1 MYTNSKKIISICT
14 AATLA
19 LTSSIVATKV
29 SAADLPENTR
39 LWGTDRYETAVKI
52 SQNGWKSG
60 AEYAI
65 LASGE
70 GYADALCAT
79 PLAKSKN
86 APILLIKQNS
96 LNEDTL
102 KELKRLGVKQVY
114 IIGGNGSVSKEVE
127 YKVKSIAKNI
137 ERIQGEDRYETSVKV
152 AEKLGENDE
161 IMLASGEGYADA
173 LSAAPVAAIK
183 GIPIIL
189 TKAKELP
196 QSSKEYIK
204 STGVTTTYV
213 IGGTASIADSLKK
226 SVPGSKRVYGK
237 DRFETNAEVIKAF
250 SIEFDFKNAYVA
262 LGAGST
268 GSEFADALSGSA
280 IAARSKAPVILTGQ
294 ILNNETRN
302 LAKEKFYPTTKIT
315 VLGGVENISDKI
327 VNQMKIT
334 GENIKTEGE
343 IENKNIYSNLVITAK
358 NVDLRESNVKGNL
371 YIEGDNVTLL
381 NVDVNGT
388 IYINPGDENTCKL
401 ENVIANE
408 IIVLSGR
415 EDGINFINTKAE
427 NLYVLNND
435 NVRIIIEQDTNIS
448 KTKVLTSTTLQ
459 VEDGCFG
466 EVIIPKTFNKKAIKF
481 IGSFEKPIKVEGQA
495 YLKELSDACI
505 KTVEVRSDK
514 NDEIVLDGQFNS
526 VDVYSAA
533 DIKTKENTST
543 VIRGKNLDAKSNATI
558 YVPDKSDVK
567 VRNFNEDNISGDGKI
582 DALSESI

>member
-86 APILLIKQNS
+86 APILLTKQNS

-189 TKAKELP
+189 TKAK
-196 QSSKEYIK
+196 
-204 STGVTTTYV
+204 G
-213 IGGTASIADSLKK
+213 
-226 SVPGSKRVYGK
+226 
-237 DRFETNAEVIKAF
+237 
-250 SIEFDFKNAYVA
+250 
-262 LGAGST
+262 
-268 GSEFADALSGSA
+268 EFADALSGSA

>member
-1 MYTNSKKIISICT
+1 
-14 AATLA
+14 
-19 LTSSIVATKV
+19 
-29 SAADLPENTR
+29 
-39 LWGTDRYETAVKI
+39 
-52 SQNGWKSG
+52 QNGWKSG

-86 APILLIKQNS
+86 APILLTKQNS

-327 VNQMKIT
+327 VNQIKVT

-543 VIRGKNLDAKSNATI
+543 VIKGKNLDAKSNATI